1 MEQLQQKAVLVGVNL
16 NHQKDFEYSME
27 ELANLAEACDI
38 EVVATLT
45 QNLVKINSSHYI
57 GTGKIEEVRALLE
70 ANDGNLVI
78 FNDELS
84 PSQIRNLEA
93 DLDCK
98 IIDRTI
104 LILDIFDQR
113 AKTRE
118 AQLQVEVAQL
128 KYMLPRLVGLRESLG
143 RQSGGVGTKNR
154 GVGETKLELDRR
166 RIEEKITALS
176 KELETLVAHRQ
187 TQRKQRKKND
197 VPVVSLVGYTNAG
210 KSTIMNAMME
220 RFNPEQE
227 KQVFEK
233 DMLFATLETSVRSI
247 PLEDNKTFL
256 LTDTVGFVSKL
267 PHHLIKAFRSTL
279 EEVAEADLLIHVVDY
294 SNPEYERL
302 IDITNQTLKEIG
314 ITDIPVVYAYN
325 KSDLAERTIPEVQ
338 GDKVFLAAKPRV
350 GIQELI
356 GLIRERVFKDYI
368 RCEMLIPYDQ
378 GAVVSYFNEYAHIFE
393 TSYEPE
399 GTKLSMECKQSD
411 YGKYKQ
417 YSLESAGEST
427 NAMSDESG
435 VND

>member
-1 MEQLQQKAVLVGVNL
+1 MTEPLQQKAILVGVNL
-16 NHQKDFEYSME
+16 NQQEDFEYSME

-38 EVVATLT
+38 EVVAVVT
-45 QNLVKINSSHYI
+45 QNLPKINTSHYI
-57 GTGKIEEVRALLE
+57 GTGKLQEVTALLE

-93 DLDCK
+93 DLQSK
-98 IIDRTI
+98 VIDRTV

-118 AQLQVEVAQL
+118 AQLQVEIAQL
-128 KYMLPRLVGLRESLG
+128 KYMLPRLIGLRESLG

-154 GVGETKLELDRR
+154 GAGETRLELDRR
-166 RIEEKITALS
+166 RIEEKINALS
-176 KELETLVAHRQ
+176 KELDTLVAHRQ

-220 RFNPEQE
+220 LFHPEQE

-302 IDITNQTLKEIG
+302 IEITNQTLKEIG
-314 ITDIPVVYAYN
+314 ITDIPVIYAYN
-325 KSDLAERTIPEVQ
+325 KSDLAERPIPEIQ
-338 GDKVFLAAKPRV
+338 GDKVFMAAKPRI
-350 GIQELI
+350 GLQELVQM
-356 GLIRERVFKDYI
+356 IRERVFKDYI

-378 GAVVSYFNEYAHIFE
+378 GAVVSYFNERANIFA
-393 TSYEPE
+393 TSYEE
-399 GTKLSMECKQSD
+399 DGTRLSMECRLSD

-417 YSLESAGEST
+417 YAVESAADQE
-427 NAMSDESG
+427 
-435 VND
+435 

>member
-1 MEQLQQKAVLVGVNL
+1 MEQLKQNAVLVGVNL

-38 EVVATLT
+38 EVVATLA

-84 PSQIRNLEA
+84 PSQIRNLES

-98 IIDRTI
+98 IIDRTV

-113 AKTRE
+113 ARTRE
-118 AQLQVEVAQL
+118 AQLQVEVAHL
-128 KYMLPRLVGLRESLG
+128 KYMLPRLVGMRESLG

-154 GVGETKLELDRR
+154 GAGETKLELDRR

-176 KELETLVAHRQ
+176 RELETLTLHRQ

-197 VPVVSLVGYTNAG
+197 FPVVSLVGYTNAG
-210 KSTIMNAMME
+210 KSTIMNAMLE
-220 RFNPEQE
+220 RFSPEQE
-227 KQVFEK
+227 KQVLEK

-247 PLEDNKTFL
+247 SLEDNKTFL

-294 SNPEYERL
+294 ANPEYERM
-302 IDITNQTLKEIG
+302 IEITNRTLEEIG
-314 ITDIPVVYAYN
+314 IKDIPVIYAYN
-325 KSDLAERTIPEVQ
+325 KSDLTDQAIPEV
-338 GDKVFLAAKPRV
+338 GEDRVYLSAKQR
-350 GIQELI
+350 I
-356 GLIRERVFKDYI
+356 GLDELVSLIRQQVFKDYI
-368 RCEMLIPYDQ
+368 RCDMLIPYDQ
-378 GAVVSYFNEYAHIFE
+378 GAVVSYLNEQANILN
-393 TSYEPE
+393 TAYEEE
-399 GTKLSMECKQSD
+399 GTRLTLECKKSD
-411 YGKYKQ
+411 YGKYQ
-417 YSLESAGEST
+417 HYVVEPIEA
-427 NAMSDESG
+427 
-435 VND
+435 

>member
-1 MEQLQQKAVLVGVNL
+1 MTEPLQQKAILVGVNL
-16 NHQKDFEYSME
+16 NQQEDFEYSME

-38 EVVATLT
+38 EVVAVVT
-45 QNLVKINSSHYI
+45 QNLPKVNTSHYI
-57 GTGKIEEVRALLE
+57 GTGKLQEVTALLE

-93 DLDCK
+93 DLQSK
-98 IIDRTI
+98 VIDRTV

-118 AQLQVEVAQL
+118 AQLQVEIAQL
-128 KYMLPRLVGLRESLG
+128 KYMLPRLIGLRESLG

-154 GVGETKLELDRR
+154 GAGETRLELDRR
-166 RIEEKITALS
+166 RIEEKINALS
-176 KELETLVAHRQ
+176 KELDTLVAHRQ

-220 RFNPEQE
+220 LFHPEQE

-302 IDITNQTLKEIG
+302 IEITNRTLKEIG
-314 ITDIPVVYAYN
+314 ITDIPVIYAYN
-325 KSDLAERTIPEVQ
+325 KSDLAERPIPEIQ
-338 GDKVFLAAKPRV
+338 GDKVFMAAKPRI
-350 GIQELI
+350 GLQELVQM
-356 GLIRERVFKDYI
+356 IRERVFKDYI

-378 GAVVSYFNEYAHIFE
+378 GAVVSYFNERANIFA
-393 TSYEPE
+393 TSYEE
-399 GTKLSMECKQSD
+399 DGTRLSMECRLSD

-417 YSLESAGEST
+417 YAIESAGDQE
-427 NAMSDESG
+427 
-435 VND
+435 

>member
-1 MEQLQQKAVLVGVNL
+1 MTEPLQQKAILVGVNL
-16 NHQKDFEYSME
+16 NQQEDFEYSME

-38 EVVATLT
+38 EVVAVVT
-45 QNLVKINSSHYI
+45 QNLPKVNTSHYI
-57 GTGKIEEVRALLE
+57 GTGKLQEVTALLE

-93 DLDCK
+93 DLQSK
-98 IIDRTI
+98 VIDRTV

-118 AQLQVEVAQL
+118 AQLQVEIAQL
-128 KYMLPRLVGLRESLG
+128 KYMLPRLIGLRESLG

-154 GVGETKLELDRR
+154 GAGETRLELDRR
-166 RIEEKITALS
+166 RIEEKINALS
-176 KELETLVAHRQ
+176 KELDTLVAHRQ

-210 KSTIMNAMME
+210 KSTIMNGMME
-220 RFNPEQE
+220 LFHPEQE

-302 IDITNQTLKEIG
+302 IEITNRTLKEIG
-314 ITDIPVVYAYN
+314 ITDIPVIYAYN
-325 KSDLAERTIPEVQ
+325 KSDLAERPIPEIQ
-338 GDKVFLAAKPRV
+338 GDKVFMAAKPRI
-350 GIQELI
+350 GLQELVQM
-356 GLIRERVFKDYI
+356 IRERVFKDYI

-378 GAVVSYFNEYAHIFE
+378 GAVVSYFNERANIFA
-393 TSYEPE
+393 TSYEE
-399 GTKLSMECKQSD
+399 DGTRLSMECRLSD

-417 YSLESAGEST
+417 YAIESAGDQE
-427 NAMSDESG
+427 
-435 VND
+435 

>member
-1 MEQLQQKAVLVGVNL
+1 MEQQLEQKAILVGVNL
-16 NHQKDFEYSME
+16 NHQEDFEYSME

-38 EVVATLT
+38 EVVGTLA
-45 QNLVKINSSHYI
+45 QNLLKINTSHYI
-57 GTGKIEEVRALLE
+57 GTGKFTEVRALLE
-70 ANDGNLVI
+70 AHEGNLVI

-98 IIDRTI
+98 VIDRTV
-104 LILDIFDQR
+104 LILDIFAQR

-154 GVGETKLELDRR
+154 GAGETRLELDRR

-176 KELETLVAHRQ
+176 KELELLVAHRQ
-187 TQRKQRKKND
+187 TQRKQRKKKEL
-197 VPVVSLVGYTNAG
+197 PVVSLVGYTNAG
-210 KSTIMNAMME
+210 KSTIMNALME
-220 RFNPEQE
+220 LYNPSPE
-227 KQVFEK
+227 KLVLEK

-247 PLEDNKTFL
+247 PLQDNKAFL

-302 IDITNQTLKEIG
+302 IEITNRTLKEIG
-314 ITDIPVVYAYN
+314 ITDIPTVYAYN
-325 KSDLAERTIPEVQ
+325 KSDLTDQAIPEVR
-338 GDKVFLAAKPRV
+338 GDIVYMAAKPRI
-350 GIQELI
+350 GLQELVSE
-356 GLIRERVFKDYI
+356 IRSRIFKDYVQ
-368 RCEMLIPYDQ
+368 CQMMIPYDQ
-378 GAVVSYFNEYAHIFE
+378 GALVSYFNEHANVLE

-399 GTKLSMECKQSD
+399 GTKLSLECKLSD
-411 YGKYKQ
+411 YGKYKE
-417 YSLESAGEST
+417 YVIEALK
-427 NAMSDESG
+427 
-435 VND
+435 

>member
-16 NHQKDFEYSME
+16 NHQDDFEYSME

-45 QNLVKINSSHYI
+45 QNLVKVNTSHYI
-57 GTGKIEEVRALLE
+57 GTGKLQEVTALLE

-84 PSQIRNLEA
+84 PSQIRNLES
-93 DLDCK
+93 DLACK
-98 IIDRTI
+98 VIDRTV

-154 GVGETKLELDRR
+154 GAGETRLELDRR
-166 RIEEKITALS
+166 RIEEKINALS

-210 KSTIMNAMME
+210 KSTIMNAMMDL
-220 RFNPEQE
+220 FNPEQE

-279 EEVAEADLLIHVVDY
+279 EEVAEADLLIHVVDF

-302 IDITNQTLKEIG
+302 IEITNQTLKEIG
-314 ITDIPVVYAYN
+314 ITDIPVIYAYN
-325 KSDLAERTIPEVQ
+325 KSDLADRSIPEIQ
-338 GDKVFLAAKPRV
+338 GDKVYLAAKPRI
-350 GIQELI
+350 GIQELVK
-356 GLIRERVFKDYI
+356 LIRERVFKDYI

-378 GAVVSYFNEYAHIFE
+378 GAVVSYFNERAHIFE

-399 GTKLSMECKQSD
+399 GTKLSMECKLSD

-417 YSLESAGEST
+417 YALEA
-427 NAMSDESG
+427 N
-435 VND
+435 